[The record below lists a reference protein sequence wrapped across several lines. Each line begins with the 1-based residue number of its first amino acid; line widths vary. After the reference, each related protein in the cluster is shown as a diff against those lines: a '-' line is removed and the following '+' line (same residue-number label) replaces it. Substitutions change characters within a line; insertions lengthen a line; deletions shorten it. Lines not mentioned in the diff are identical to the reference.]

1 MLIILLDIFS
11 HHYRIYIKNIYIGSL
26 DFFNSLESILFYL
39 SSVISDTPEFY
50 FFFIHKMGIIV
61 TTSLSFCKGIGS

>member
-11 HHYRIYIKNIYIGSL
+11 HHYRIYIKYIYIGSL

-50 FFFIHKMGIIV
+50 FFYPQNGDNSNYF
-61 TTSLSFCKGIGS
+61 LEFL